1 MVQIN
6 GYPNRKSMSKDILE
20 EWGFDPEKEKHP
32 SGDYWLEWLHREFV
46 KKLWNKFCRE
56 KEVENAQEE

>member
-1 MVQIN
+1 
-6 GYPNRKSMSKDILE
+6 MSKDILE